1 MTGFTERVRARLQQD
16 SGLTLVEL
24 LVAISL
30 FAVLLSLVGGT
41 FYSITRATSFAAA
54 RDENSRVASTAMNEM
69 IKKVRGAADNARVGL
84 SDSAAFISA
93 GGKNLKF
100 TTLVSTGR
108 VSVPQQV
115 TLSLSST
122 GVLTENVVIGT
133 TTDGTYYTFGGTGT
147 TQTIATSI
155 EVAGSADV
163 PFFQYLDISRNV
175 LTPDPATGVLSAVQ
189 ADRVAFVQIS
199 IRVSSTASTLKNGIT
214 LQNTAGLPNLL
225 EPTGDP
231 T

>member
-1 MTGFTERVRARLQQD
+1 VIAIRDRIAMRFRQD
-16 SGLTLVEL
+16 AGLTLVEL

-30 FAVLLSLVGGT
+30 FAVLLAIVGGT
-41 FYSITRATSFAAA
+41 FYSITRATTFAAA
-54 RDENSRVASTAMNEM
+54 RDQNSRVASTAMNEM
-69 IKKVRGAADNARVGL
+69 VKMVRGAADNARVGL
-84 SDSAAFISA
+84 NDSPAFIAA
-93 GGKNLKF
+93 GGKSLSF

-115 TLSLSST
+115 TFALT
-122 GVLTENVVIGT
+122 PAGALTETIVAGT
-133 TTDGTYYTFGGTGT
+133 TTDNAYYSFGGAGR

-155 EVAGSADV
+155 EVPAASGV
-163 PFFQYLDISRNV
+163 QVFQYLDIKKDA
-175 LTPDPATGVLSAVQ
+175 LTPDPATGVLSAAQ

-199 IRVSSTASTLKNGIT
+199 IRVSSTASALRNGIT
-214 LQNTAGLPNLL
+214 LQNTVGLPNLL